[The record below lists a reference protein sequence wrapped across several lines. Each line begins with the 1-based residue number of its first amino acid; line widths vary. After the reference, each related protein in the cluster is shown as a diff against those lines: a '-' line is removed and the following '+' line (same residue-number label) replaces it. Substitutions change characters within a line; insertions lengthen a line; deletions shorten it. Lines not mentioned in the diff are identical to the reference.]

1 MNKKFVQ
8 LEPKYI
14 LDEKWNPSGEISS
27 LIHPEEKDLAP
38 DGDIPIEIPRREE
51 KRVGHRIVSEEEQLM
66 KLIRSIRIEVAEE
79 SITEKIG
86 SDEKH
91 DYLKSMLGMNIILP
105 KGRIKEM
112 KFHITLTAERKVV
125 AIDGF
130 PKDVIE
136 EKYIVGGKIK
146 VGINEAFEFIPIIGK
161 VVKKLLDI
169 ELNPWEFKLGNLK
182 KVNID
187 FSGGLTSKP
196 EWYFKENG
204 IKNDLR
210 VALTIKKPKDI
221 ENVEAVAK
229 AAWVYDPGFFKDIK
243 LGSDTKTVKIC

>member
-8 LEPKYI
+8 LEPKFI

-27 LIHPEEKDLAP
+27 LIRSEEDNLAIK
-38 DGDIPIEIPRREE
+38 GDIEIEIPKGEE
-51 KRVGHRIVSEEEQLM
+51 KRVGHRTLSKEEQLM

-79 SITEKIG
+79 AITEKIG

-91 DYLKSMLGMNIILP
+91 DYFKSVLGMNIILP
-105 KGRIKEM
+105 KGRIKELR
-112 KFHITLTAERKVV
+112 FHITLMAERNVV

-136 EKYIVGGKIK
+136 EKYIIGGKIK
-146 VGINEAFEFIPIIGK
+146 VGINETFEFIPIIGK

-187 FSGGLTSKP
+187 FSGGSTSKP

-221 ENVEAVAK
+221 GNVEAVAK
-229 AAWVYDPGFFKDIK
+229 AAWIYDPGIFKEIK

>member
-1 MNKKFVQ
+1 MNNKFVQ

-14 LDEKWNPSGEISS
+14 LDEKWNPSKEITS
-27 LIHPEEKDLAP
+27 LIHPEEKAIAHK
-38 DGDIPIEIPRREE
+38 GDMPIGIFRGEE
-51 KRVGHRIVSEEEQLM
+51 KPLGDRILSEEEQLM

-79 SITEKIG
+79 AITEKIG
-86 SDEKH
+86 SDEEN
-91 DYLKSMLGMNIILP
+91 DYLKSVLGMNIILP
-105 KGRIKEM
+105 RGRIKEM
-112 KFHITLTAERKVV
+112 RYLITLIAERKVV

-136 EKYIVGGKIK
+136 EKFIVGGKIK

-169 ELNPWEFKLGNLK
+169 ELNPWEFKLGSLK

-187 FSGGLTSKP
+187 FSGGSTSKP

-204 IKNDLR
+204 IKNDLS

-221 ENVEAVAK
+221 ENVDAVAS
-229 AAWVYDPGFFKDIK
+229 AAWIYDSGIFEEIK